1 MVAVA
6 VVIEIDRNNSGN
18 NSTGGSIG
26 KIIIDN
32 DNIDDSD
39 SGKC

>member
-6 VVIEIDRNNSGN
+6 IEIDKSNSGN
-18 NSTGGSIG
+18 NSTGDSIG
-26 KIIIDN
+26 KMIIDN

>member
-1 MVAVA
+1 MVA
-6 VVIEIDRNNSGN
+6 VVIEIDKSSSGN